1 MKLNLNTNKID
12 KYLFWFIACSYISIH
27 VLVYSIWSNEGLY
40 SSNEGT
46 KIMQEYIKTFAQTNL
61 SVIFGLAAILIGAA
75 ALNYKNVTQVLDTKK
90 KFFTAI
96 TTMML
101 FILVN
106 ALMIS
111 LSFTKLLT
119 ENKMS
124 QMFAIVFVCALFVKL
139 LHNIITLI
147 DKILGISKKKK

>member
-1 MKLNLNTNKID
+1 MNLNTNKID
-12 KYLFWFIACSYISIH
+12 KYLFWFIVCSYICIH

-75 ALNYKNVTQVLDTKK
+75 ALNYKNVTQVVDTKRN
-90 KFFTAI
+90 FFTAI

-106 ALMIS
+106 ALMIP

>member
-1 MKLNLNTNKID
+1 
-12 KYLFWFIACSYISIH
+12 
-27 VLVYSIWSNEGLY
+27 
-40 SSNEGT
+40 
-46 KIMQEYIKTFAQTNL
+46 MQEYIKTFAQTNL

>member
-12 KYLFWFIACSYISIH
+12 KFLFWFVACSYIGIH
-27 VLVYSIWSNEGLY
+27 ILVYGIWSNEGLY
-40 SSNEGT
+40 SSAESN
-46 KIMQEYIKTFAQTNL
+46 KIMQEYLKTFAQTNL

-75 ALNYKNVTQVLDTKK
+75 ALNYKNVTQVSNTKK
-90 KFFTAI
+90 SFFTAI

-106 ALMIS
+106 AFIIP

-119 ENKMS
+119 ENKIS
-124 QMFAIVFVCALFVKL
+124 QMVAIVCICALFVKL

-147 DKILGISKKKK
+147 DQILVISKKKK

>member
-1 MKLNLNTNKID
+1 
-12 KYLFWFIACSYISIH
+12 
-27 VLVYSIWSNEGLY
+27 
-40 SSNEGT
+40 
-46 KIMQEYIKTFAQTNL
+46 MQEYIKTFAQTNL

-119 ENKMS
+119 ENNMS

>member
-1 MKLNLNTNKID
+1 MNLNTNKID
-12 KYLFWFIACSYISIH
+12 KYIFWFIACSYISIH
-27 VLVYSIWSNEGLY
+27 VLVYSIWSSEGLY
-40 SSNEGT
+40 SSNDGT

-75 ALNYKNVTQVLDTKK
+75 ALNYKNVTQVVDTKK
-90 KFFTAI
+90 NFFTAI

-106 ALMIS
+106 ALMIP